1 MMASE
6 TRQLPDGAVVGV
18 VVTRHRR
25 ELLADSLKIIAAQTR
40 PVDHLVVV
48 DNGPD
53 DSAREVV
60 ENYPLPYTYLP
71 SHRNLGGAGG
81 FALGMLHAL
90 SLGADWLWL
99 ADDESG
105 ELQAVASWRHRG
117 FEGELPDA
125 PLTLEDLPVRVSHS
139 GDPVWTEAL
148 MMGAASERAEAIA
161 AAGLSGA
168 VVSSGEAAVV
178 PAGEVTCS
186 RSTVGCCP
194 VSLSMVAA
202 P

>member
-1 MMASE
+1 GPLDGRRPHQATGIAEGSPHRVQGPRPVRGHEQGNAAAPGHRAGRGDDERRGMMTSE

-60 ENYPLPYTYLP
+60 ENYPLPHTYLP

-81 FALGMLHAL
+81 FALGML
-90 SLGADWLWL
+90 
-99 ADDESG
+99 
-105 ELQAVASWRHRG
+105 
-117 FEGELPDA
+117 
-125 PLTLEDLPVRVSHS
+125 
-139 GDPVWTEAL
+139 
-148 MMGAASERAEAIA
+148 
-161 AAGLSGA
+161 
-168 VVSSGEAAVV
+168 
-178 PAGEVTCS
+178 
-186 RSTVGCCP
+186 
-194 VSLSMVAA
+194 
-202 P
+202 